1 MVKDE
6 KSVWGRA
13 SGERRSLGGDT
24 SGRQVWAKMATPE
37 HELPPAGRRELL
49 RVLEEVSDLNRTLR
63 FSFWPT
69 VSSAPDPGA
78 DPPHR
83 SSLLV
88 PRKDGRLL
96 HLWHR
101 PPGVSGRLP
110 REILLWLHHHLT
122 PHSCPQS
129 PPLTCAP
136 RTA

>member
-1 MVKDE
+1 
-6 KSVWGRA
+6 
-13 SGERRSLGGDT
+13 
-24 SGRQVWAKMATPE
+24 MATPE

-49 RVLEEVSDLNRTLR
+49 RVFEEVSDLNRTLR

-101 PPGVSGRLP
+101 PPGVCGGLP
-110 REILLWLHHHLT
+110 REMLLWLHHHLT
-122 PHSCPQS
+122 PHSCPRACHARVPGGRPKSLRSLTVGSSGQS
-129 PPLTCAP
+129 QTPAYPSRECSP
-136 RTA
+136 SV